1 VPDENA
7 ADTLLRRVRS
17 FYPPSYFLLL
27 EGRLLPP
34 PRVDSILDKYLK
46 TQESDGVTVSEWGTT
61 SKASS
66 NLQRFQ
72 MVWVKLRDTCP
83 LDEGEPLRM
92 ESLIDLDDKKIYQR
106 WTPECAKAYQEML
119 DGGQSLA
126 ADNPS
131 LAARLD
137 VRKRSEARM
146 SQAEARLERELQR
159 EREKRASA
167 PAAKSERA
175 RMGPKP
181 VDAQSGRDEQRE
193 RNAAKSS
200 STSENNRE
208 KRFAAPEK
216 KIISRY
222 PGPAKNSLAP

>member
-1 VPDENA
+1 MPDENA

-83 LDEGEPLRM
+83 LDEGILIDVNTLLNSRFLGEPLRM
-92 ESLIDLDDKKIYQR
+92 ESLIDLDDKVR
-106 WTPECAKAYQEML
+106 TP
-119 DGGQSLA
+119 
-126 ADNPS
+126 
-131 LAARLD
+131 
-137 VRKRSEARM
+137 RKDLR
-146 SQAEARLERELQR
+146 
-159 EREKRASA
+159 
-167 PAAKSERA
+167 
-175 RMGPKP
+175 
-181 VDAQSGRDEQRE
+181 
-193 RNAAKSS
+193 
-200 STSENNRE
+200 
-208 KRFAAPEK
+208 
-216 KIISRY
+216 IC
-222 PGPAKNSLAP
+222 

>member
-1 VPDENA
+1 M
-7 ADTLLRRVRS
+7 
-17 FYPPSYFLLL
+17 
-27 EGRLLPP
+27 
-34 PRVDSILDKYLK
+34 IHLK
-46 TQESDGVTVSEWGTT
+46 
-61 SKASS
+61 
-66 NLQRFQ
+66 
-72 MVWVKLRDTCP
+72 
-83 LDEGEPLRM
+83 
-92 ESLIDLDDKKIYQR
+92 
-106 WTPECAKAYQEML
+106 
-119 DGGQSLA
+119 
-126 ADNPS
+126 
-131 LAARLD
+131 
-137 VRKRSEARM
+137 
-146 SQAEARLERELQR
+146 AEARLERELQR